1 MWITRKLDNVLRDL
15 IPLEQRGKAVWFLN
29 STEDVNRL
37 GSLVEDVWDAVL
49 EYQVRPWSGHSH
61 LS

>member
-1 MWITRKLDNVLRDL
+1 MR
-15 IPLEQRGKAVWFLN
+15 FLN
-29 STEDVNRL
+29 NTEDVNRL